1 MNEGLSIFLSFS
13 LSRRSLGMGPLV
25 LFEFWHAAGNPYEI
39 VHDRAGLFR
48 KTFFARKIE
57 EMGQK

>member
-1 MNEGLSIFLSFS
+1 
-13 LSRRSLGMGPLV
+13 MGPLV
-25 LFEFWHAAGNPYEI
+25 LFEFWHGAGNPYEI
-39 VHDRAGLFR
+39 VHDRAGFFR